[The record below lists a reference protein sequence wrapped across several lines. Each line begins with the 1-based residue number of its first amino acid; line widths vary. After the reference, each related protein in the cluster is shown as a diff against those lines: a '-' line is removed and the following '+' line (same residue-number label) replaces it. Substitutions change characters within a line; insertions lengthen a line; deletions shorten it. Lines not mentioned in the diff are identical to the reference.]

1 MIKNENGFTYPI
13 TLSILI
19 IFLFFFSIRV
29 EQLLNERKM
38 AQETMKILEQEYY
51 QLISV
56 KKIEKILQDGDSI
69 QPQGTF
75 NYNNGRLV
83 FQANIPA
90 GEIQEITFTLQL
102 HSGEISKGIG
112 YYDLHLKKMVKW
124 IEKNK

>member
-29 EQLLNERKM
+29 EQLLSERKM
-38 AQETMKILEQEYY
+38 TQETKKILEQEYY

-69 QPQGTF
+69 QSTGMF
-75 NYNNGRLV
+75 NYNNGRFD

-102 HSGEISKGIG
+102 HSG
-112 YYDLHLKKMVKW
+112 
-124 IEKNK
+124 

>member
-19 IFLFFFSIRV
+19 IFLLFFSIRV
-29 EQLLNERKM
+29 EQLLSERKM
-38 AQETMKILEQEYY
+38 ALETKKILEQEYY
-51 QLISV
+51 LLTST

-69 QPQGTF
+69 QPKGTF
-75 NYNNGRLV
+75 NYTNGELV

-90 GEIQEITFTLQL
+90 GEIQEISFTLQL

-112 YYDLHLKKMVKW
+112 YYDLNLKKMVKW
-124 IEKNK
+124 IEKTK